1 MPEIPEIKLP
11 PISVPGIPSWQALPP
26 QSIPPEPPV
35 TLLLG
40 FPIIQVPG
48 CVESRNTQPGNKDAY
63 DNDPNGNFVLC
74 DGTMPS
80 YNPPIFNP
88 ALATTAPEVPPA
100 EPPAIDA
107 ETADKVLESAT
118 KATKRAA
125 KKEKEP
131 RSSTPT
137 QATLPNPP
145 SASLDISN
153 LPINDPPCPPFGAQA
168 LGSLNKLS
176 TKVLAGYE
184 LQDGKCVKLWDPV
197 PVSQV
202 INNYL
207 PEAGPLTSVSLT
219 AAVATTTAIFAKPI
233 ASVLQKLAKP
243 LTKKVVK
250 KINQKL
256 GRKEKLESLQERR
269 AQQRHRNQAIR
280 DLRRALG
287 K

>member
-11 PISVPGIPSWQALPP
+11 VISVPEIPSWQALPP
-26 QSIPPEPPV
+26 QSIPTEPPV

-40 FPIIQVPG
+40 FPVAEMPG
-48 CVESRNTQPGNKDAY
+48 CVETRSTQPGNKDAY
-63 DNDPNGNFVLC
+63 DTDPKGNIVLC
-74 DGTMPS
+74 DGTVPS
-80 YNPPIFNP
+80 YNPPVFNP
-88 ALATTAPEVPPA
+88 ALATTAPEVAPTEAPA
-100 EPPAIDA
+100 VDA
-107 ETADKVLESAT
+107 ETADKVLEGAT

-131 RSSTPT
+131 EVLSP
-137 QATLPNPP
+137 APAAPLIPP

-153 LPINDPPCPPFGAQA
+153 LPVNKPCPPFGSKEI
-168 LGSLNKLS
+168 GSFNKLG
-176 TKVLAGYE
+176 TEVLAGYE
-184 LQDGKCVKLWDPV
+184 MQNGECIKLWDPV

-202 INNYL
+202 VNNYL
-207 PEAGPLTSVSLT
+207 PDAGPLTSVSLT
-219 AAVATTTAIFAKPI
+219 AAVATSTAIFAKPI

-243 LTKKVVK
+243 VTKKVVK

>member
-11 PISVPGIPSWQALPP
+11 PISVPEIPSWQALPP
-26 QSIPPEPPV
+26 QSIPTEPPV

-40 FPIIQVPG
+40 FPVVDMPG
-48 CVESRNTQPGNKDAY
+48 CVETRNTQPGNEDAY
-63 DNDPNGNFVLC
+63 DNDPKGNIVVC
-74 DGTMPS
+74 DGTVPS

-88 ALATTAPEVPPA
+88 ALATTAPEVPPTQA
-100 EPPAIDA
+100 PAVDA
-107 ETADKVLESAT
+107 DTTEELLQGAT
-118 KATKRAA
+118 RAVKRAA

-131 RSSTPT
+131 GSSSPT
-137 QATLPNPP
+137 QAALANPP
-145 SASLDISN
+145 SANLDVSN
-153 LPINDPPCPPFGAQA
+153 LPVDKPCPPFGSKEI
-168 LGSLNKLS
+168 GSFNKLG
-176 TKVLAGYE
+176 TEVLAGYE
-184 LQDGKCVKLWDPV
+184 VQNGECIKLWDPV
-197 PVSQV
+197 PVSQIV
-202 INNYL
+202 NNYV
-207 PEAGPLTSVSLT
+207 PDAGPLASVSLT

-233 ASVLQKLAKP
+233 ASVLQRLAKP
-243 LTKKVVK
+243 FTKKVVK